1 MSHRYTREEK
11 GKGKEEKSRAERRR
25 PIQIPQSDNS
35 ALIEENK
42 LTLIG
47 RVTNPTI
54 QKTQWVV
61 EWLLQYWNVDGELT
75 GREVLIDGLKN
86 LEMLLPLQLPSGEVI
101 SVNLEY
107 EKLEKHCFLCY
118 SLCHEKENCP
128 QYKDDTGE
136 RSPQGISQK
145 NTLRK
150 LEEHRRIHDNK
161 RSISLS
167 SRDRVS
173 DPREQRSSQRSVY
186 SRLQEPVRGRTYQT
200 ELSRPHIAR
209 ERDRRRYGENM
220 EERTRSFDRERS
232 SHQSYPTQR
241 NQSPS
246 KRVWRERSP
255 GNRSKEHR
263 RPISSG
269 HNTQSSRTPPSRP
282 AREPMNLPAAPDQEE
297 VISGSRYR
305 VPTLER
311 REEELI
317 QGAERISALERL
329 EEPPLHQERISA
341 LERIEEVPNQT
352 PDRISALERIE
363 DPMEVEPRP
372 SGLSSS
378 LLARLQDVEITY
390 EAEENQSPQVGV
402 GGERRIGSTSSPQT
416 HQESPR
422 IPASLRLGSSSGSRK
437 RSNTQATAPAK
448 KATRAKQPPKKKP
461 PGRIT
466 GATNTRAIR
475 SPIQG
480 IRLSKQLTA
489 KAKPAA
495 RKKLCVDKNGQ

>member
-54 QKTQWVV
+54 QKTQWV
-61 EWLLQYWNVDGELT
+61 ELGPRLGKDVT
-75 GREVLIDGLKN
+75 HGRIRVLIDGLKN
-86 LEMLLPLQLPSGEVI
+86 LEMQLPLQLPSGEVI

-118 SLCHEKENCP
+118 SLCHEKDNCP

-220 EERTRSFDRERS
+220 EERTRSFDREIS
-232 SHQSYPTQR
+232 SHHSYPTQR

-352 PDRISALERIE
+352 PERISALERIE

-378 LLARLQDVEITY
+378 LLARLQDV
-390 EAEENQSPQVGV
+390 
-402 GGERRIGSTSSPQT
+402 
-416 HQESPR
+416 
-422 IPASLRLGSSSGSRK
+422 
-437 RSNTQATAPAK
+437 
-448 KATRAKQPPKKKP
+448 
-461 PGRIT
+461 
-466 GATNTRAIR
+466 
-475 SPIQG
+475 
-480 IRLSKQLTA
+480 
-489 KAKPAA
+489 
-495 RKKLCVDKNGQ
+495 

>member
-11 GKGKEEKSRAERRR
+11 GKGKEEKSRAERPR

-61 EWLLQYWNVDGELT
+61 EWLIQYWNVDGELT
-75 GREVLIDGLKN
+75 GRELGPELFQIRFSSEEALQSVLRKGPYHYKRWMILLQRWEPVVSNSFPRMIDFWIRIHGLPLHYWTEDTLEAIGKELGPRLGKDVTHGRIRVLIDGLKN
-86 LEMLLPLQLPSGEVI
+86 LEMQLPLQLPSGEVI

-118 SLCHEKENCP
+118 SLCHEKDNCP

-220 EERTRSFDRERS
+220 EERTRSFDREIS
-232 SHQSYPTQR
+232 SHHSYPTQR

-352 PDRISALERIE
+352 PERISALERIE

-378 LLARLQDVEITY
+378 LLARLQDV
-390 EAEENQSPQVGV
+390 
-402 GGERRIGSTSSPQT
+402 
-416 HQESPR
+416 
-422 IPASLRLGSSSGSRK
+422 
-437 RSNTQATAPAK
+437 
-448 KATRAKQPPKKKP
+448 
-461 PGRIT
+461 
-466 GATNTRAIR
+466 
-475 SPIQG
+475 
-480 IRLSKQLTA
+480 
-489 KAKPAA
+489 
-495 RKKLCVDKNGQ
+495 